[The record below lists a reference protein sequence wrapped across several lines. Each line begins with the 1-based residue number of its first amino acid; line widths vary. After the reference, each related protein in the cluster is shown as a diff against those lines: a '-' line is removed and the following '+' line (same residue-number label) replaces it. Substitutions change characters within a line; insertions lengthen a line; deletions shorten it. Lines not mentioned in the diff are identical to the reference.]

1 LGTIKS
7 KELPTAKAVAAK
19 TMRTT
24 TEAILTARLKA
35 TLPKARMAALKA
47 LQIDDSLAE
56 AHTSLALIAQ
66 NYDWDW
72 QTAEKEYL
80 RAIQLDPNYATAHH
94 WYAEHL
100 MWLGRFDEAFRE
112 SERARQLDPL
122 SMIIAADNGVIL
134 YFSRQYDRAIEKFR
148 SVLAMEPNFS
158 RTGMVTYAYV
168 EKGMFAE
175 ALADIEQRRRVNG
188 DGPWSWSAL
197 AYIYGRSGQQVQARR
212 ALGKLEQLNRR
223 QQIDPATIAWGYIAV
238 GDKEQALVW
247 LEKAYA
253 QHSNALTTIKVE
265 PGYDSL
271 RNDPRFQDLLRRVG
285 LAGGTTGERNVG
297 P

>member
-1 LGTIKS
+1 
-7 KELPTAKAVAAK
+7 
-19 TMRTT
+19 
-24 TEAILTARLKA
+24 
-35 TLPKARMAALKA
+35 MAALKA

-134 YFSRQYDRAIEKFR
+134 YFSRQYDRAMEKFR